1 MKSVSQSSFEI
12 PGRPRDRD
20 KLPVTD
26 WARIS
31 DGYFETLKM
40 RLIQGRTFPP
50 YRAVDYDVYESV
62 RHYLRRRH
70 QVRSRGTNSCF
81 SRDAVYGRLGVA
93 QLRRVRMGSCS

>member
-40 RLIQGRTFPP
+40 RLIQGRTFPRQEALSP
-50 YRAVDYDVYESV
+50 DPNVAVVNQAFASKFFPNVD
-62 RHYLRRRH
+62 
-70 QVRSRGTNSCF
+70 
-81 SRDAVYGRLGVA
+81 RLGKQVT
-93 QLRRVRMGSCS
+93 